1 MKVRD
6 AAFVTWALFIIAGA
20 SYGAAR
26 LALELGLG
34 ADLATVVVVAVFVS
48 TFLMIDRP
56 PSH

>member
-6 AAFVTWALFIIAGA
+6 VAFVTWALFIIACA

-34 ADLATVVVVAVFVS
+34 ADLATIVVVAVFIG
-48 TFLMIDRP
+48 TFMMIDRP
-56 PSH
+56 PS